1 MRLESTFCDVLLTN
15 FIVGLRLFPEL
26 AELGAED
33 PAVADAG
40 FEIKKGWPGEHKLG
54 AELHSN
60 SLTTKML
67 KNESIP
73 ECVISIWQP

>member
-1 MRLESTFCDVLLTN
+1 MRLESSFCDVLLTN

-54 AELHSN
+54 AELHS
-60 SLTTKML
+60 LTTKML

>member
-54 AELHSN
+54 AE
-60 SLTTKML
+60 
-67 KNESIP
+67 
-73 ECVISIWQP
+73 